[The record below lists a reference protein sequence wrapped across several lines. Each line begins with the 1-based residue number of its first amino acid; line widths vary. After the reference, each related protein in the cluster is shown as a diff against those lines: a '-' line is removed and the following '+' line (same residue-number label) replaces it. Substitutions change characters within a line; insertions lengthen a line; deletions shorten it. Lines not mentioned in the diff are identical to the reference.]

1 MKLSI
6 YSTDP
11 VAAIFHAF
19 RLNGRFILKGKTHK
33 KGCTVYSFLAIADRP
48 PCFKI
53 YQGFL
58 RHSCNYILFYYT
70 VDGAVRPD
78 QIGLKVQYYLG
89 RPW

>member
-19 RLNGRFILKGKTHK
+19 RLKGRFILKGKTHK
-33 KGCTVYSFLAIADRP
+33 KGRTVYSFLAIADRP

-53 YQGFL
+53 YQGIL
-58 RHSCNYILFYYT
+58 RHSCNYYFTIKLM
-70 VDGAVRPD
+70 GPSG
-78 QIGLKVQYYLG
+78 QIGLKVLLG
-89 RPW
+89 